1 MSWFEACIV
10 VCISKPAGS
19 TSTCPQEVQRI
30 LAMVQKDV
38 DVSKVVQQ
46 TVSRLPGIGRQAI
59 LAWSDRVLA
68 S

>member
-1 MSWFEACIV
+1 M
-10 VCISKPAGS
+10 
-19 TSTCPQEVQRI
+19 
-30 LAMVQKDV
+30 AMVQKDV